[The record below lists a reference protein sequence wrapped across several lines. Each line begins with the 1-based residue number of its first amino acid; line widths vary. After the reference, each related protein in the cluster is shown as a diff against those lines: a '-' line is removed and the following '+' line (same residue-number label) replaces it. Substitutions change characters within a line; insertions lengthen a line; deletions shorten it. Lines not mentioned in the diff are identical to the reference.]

1 MGRAGLPRPVILLDT
16 SALLALL
23 DADDPD
29 HAPCASALRAEHP
42 PYVVPSGILAEAAY
56 LVERKLGL
64 DVLELFIADLASG
77 TLTLDLGEEDP
88 GRIAELARRYED
100 LGLGFADA
108 SVIACAVRSGGRV
121 MTLDR
126 RDFAVVARE
135 GKLTLLLDAQA

>member
-1 MGRAGLPRPVILLDT
+1 VIVLDT
-16 SALLALL
+16 SALLGLL

-29 HAPCASALRAEHP
+29 HGACAAALAGERA
-42 PYVVPSGILAEAAY
+42 PYVVPAGILAEVAY

-64 DVLELFIADLASG
+64 DVLEVFLADLASG
-77 TLTLDLGEEDP
+77 ALTLDCGEEDL

-100 LGLGFADA
+100 LRLGFADA
-108 SVIACAVRSGGRV
+108 SVIACAERSGGRV

-135 GKLTLLLDAQA
+135 GKLTLVLDAQA